1 MAFSPLFHRISSF
14 GRTDKYRQHTRACA
28 HPCSSTIKSATLIFL
43 VAFSI
48 FYYYQHL
55 AMFDR
60 EKQKWRRMFFLI
72 LVCPLIVL
80 FAWLFLFA
88 LSLHIFYVMGVARF
102 RVVYACLQYGT
113 RMLSLYVLVLFFFVS
128 SVFVCL
134 AFGSII
140 NEVSDD
146 TLTNIFNN
154 ILATQ
159 RHKITHT
166 HTHPNTLCGCRKQ
179 QFMVHV
185 STRWTNNQRVW
196 ICDR

>member
-1 MAFSPLFHRISSF
+1 
-14 GRTDKYRQHTRACA
+14 
-28 HPCSSTIKSATLIFL
+28 
-43 VAFSI
+43 
-48 FYYYQHL
+48 
-55 AMFDR
+55 
-60 EKQKWRRMFFLI
+60 
-72 LVCPLIVL
+72 
-80 FAWLFLFA
+80 
-88 LSLHIFYVMGVARF
+88 MGVARF

-166 HTHPNTLCGCRKQ
+166 HTPKYIVRLQKAAIYGPCVDQMNQ
-179 QFMVHV
+179 QP
-185 STRWTNNQRVW
+185 TNLNL
-196 ICDR
+196 